1 MPQSEHFRFFQISH
15 FLQSLCPVKP
25 DHYQVTPYETWY
37 TRDADQRGGIS
48 LVYGLLLTN
57 SPPRLPHMVDWDT
70 DLGEK
75 RDTEVWQ
82 SCFLRSYRGIW
93 NVALIE
99 GNLKVL
105 ICWYLVTTRLAKMY
119 PSVSPLCF

>member
-1 MPQSEHFRFFQISH
+1 
-15 FLQSLCPVKP
+15 
-25 DHYQVTPYETWY
+25 
-37 TRDADQRGGIS
+37 
-48 LVYGLLLTN
+48 
-57 SPPRLPHMVDWDT
+57 MVDWDT